1 MFQFPLDFLQ
11 GVKAARGDFRGT
23 HVFDYMFDMK
33 AWLKPHLEPLN
44 NHSHPHIFHFNKG
57 PDGHSYMQYKKWRHN
72 EWEPQTNPRCHGVHI
87 LKVTMDIT

>member
-33 AWLKPHLEPLN
+33 AWLKPHLELLN
-44 NHSHPHIFHFNKG
+44 NHSHPHIFHLGTAICNT
-57 PDGHSYMQYKKWRHN
+57 KKN
-72 EWEPQTNPRCHGVHI
+72 GDTTNGSSRQIQDVM
-87 LKVTMDIT
+87 VSAFSR